1 MTSQFGRIIHAGQV
15 EHAVQVQLVKWM
27 STYLAEL
34 ERQNEL
40 EVGKI
45 ARPKSWNV
53 LYAYERWPEEQIP
66 SVSIV
71 ATRLHEEP
79 DRFTGFGD
87 HKAWWRFDIV
97 SFVTARS
104 EHRARELAQIYTA
117 AARTIMLQKGT
128 CEGFGEANVWMDEG
142 WDAGPIPNQRSRS
155 MGVGVTTHRILVPD
169 VATALA
175 GPTGPDALPDP
186 LEEYPDLPIID
197 TVELDV
203 INVPVNEEID
213 RSG

>member
-1 MTSQFGRIIHAGQV
+1 MTLFGNIVHAGQV

-40 EVGKI
+40 TVGSL

-53 LYAYERWPEEQIP
+53 MYSYERWPEEQIP

-71 ATRLHEEP
+71 ASRLYDEP
-79 DRFTGFGD
+79 DRFSVMGD

-97 SFVTARS
+97 NFVIARS
-104 EHRARELAQIYTA
+104 ESKARELAQIYTA
-117 AARTIMLQKGT
+117 AGRTIMLQKGT

-142 WDAGPIPNQRSRS
+142 WDAGPVPGQRSRS
-155 MGVGVTTHRILVPD
+155 MGVGVTTHRILVAD

-175 GPTGPDALPDP
+175 GPVEPDAQPDP
-186 LEEYPDLPIID
+186 LEPYPDLPRID
-197 TVELDV
+197 EVHVDV
-203 INVPVNEEID
+203 VNIPVDEEIEQ
-213 RSG
+213 